1 MPSPI
6 ESSPLYN
13 EDLAPTTAARRTWG
27 TYSFAAL
34 WVSMSVNI
42 LTYMLAASLIQ
53 GGMNWKQAVITV
65 FIGNTIVLIPMLL
78 NSHPGA
84 RYGIPFPVLAR
95 ASFGVLGANFAAV
108 LRALVACGWFGIQTW
123 IGGEAINTLITT
135 LAPAWGQVAHSTA
148 ICFMAFWLIN
158 LLVILK
164 GIEYIRF
171 LQGISAPILL
181 AVGLLLLAWAYKSAG
196 GFGPMLSAQSRFLSF
211 SDFLKF
217 LIPALNGTVGFWA
230 TVSLN
235 IPDFTRFAKSQRQ
248 QVIGQALALPTTMTL
263 YSLIGI
269 LVTSATV
276 VIYGTAIWDPVQLLS
291 RFHSPVAVVISLLA
305 ILLATLNVN
314 IGANVVSPANDFS
327 NLWPRKISFRTGG
340 IITCFMGIA
349 LMPWKLLSSYS
360 TFIFGWL
367 GGYAAFLGPVAG
379 IMICDYFVI
388 RRRELIVEDL
398 YLYPSKRQQ
407 QRSQSD
413 APYSNG
419 SYGDAS
425 YQGTP
430 SGVPKADTT
439 NAPLGAEGRPG
450 IYEYSRGFNW
460 LAVLALAL
468 GAGTALVGLVV
479 PSLRILYSYS
489 WFVGFAVA
497 FVAYYGLMKPQVAW
511 DARAGQY
518 YE

>member
-1 MPSPI
+1 MTTTPQPPSSRI

-13 EDLAPTTAARRTWG
+13 EDLAPSTAARRTWG
-27 TYSFAAL
+27 TYNFAAL

-53 GGMNWKQAVITV
+53 GGMNWKQAVATV
-65 FIGNTIVLIPMLL
+65 FLGNTIVLIPMLL

-135 LAPAWGQVAHSTA
+135 LAPGWGKVAHSTA

-171 LQGISAPILL
+171 LQGISAPVLL
-181 AVGLLLLAWAYKSAG
+181 AVGLLLLGWAYKAAG
-196 GFGPMLSAQSRFLSF
+196 GFGPMLSAPSRFVSF
-211 SDFLKF
+211 PDFLKF

-235 IPDFTRFAKSQRQ
+235 IPDFTRFARSQRQ
-248 QVIGQALALPTTMTL
+248 QVIGQALGLPTTMTL

-327 NLWPRKISFRTGG
+327 NLWPRKINFRTGG

-349 LMPWKLLSSYS
+349 LMPWKLLSNYG

-388 RRRELIVEDL
+388 RRRVLLVEEL
-398 YLYPSKRQQ
+398 YLYP
-407 QRSQSD
+407 
-413 APYSNG
+413 G
-419 SYGDAS
+419 SFVERDGLVEGHGFSRAAS
-425 YQGTP
+425 H
-430 SGVPKADTT
+430 AA
-439 NAPLGAEGRPG
+439 NAPLGAEGHRPG
-450 IYEYSRGFNW
+450 IYEYSRGVNW
-460 LAVLALAL
+460 LAVLALML

-479 PSLRILYSYS
+479 PPLRVLYDYS
-489 WFVGFAVA
+489 WFVGFAVS
-497 FVAYYGLMKPQVAW
+497 FVAYCGLMKLPGKEPANRVSTTATS
-511 DARAGQY
+511 
-518 YE
+518 E

>member
-1 MPSPI
+1 MTQSI
-6 ESSPLYN
+6 QSSPLYN
-13 EDLAPTTAARRTWG
+13 EDLAPAAPERRHWG
-27 TYSFAAL
+27 TYNFAAL
-34 WVSMSVNI
+34 WISMSVNI

-53 GGMNWKQAVITV
+53 GGMNWKQAVFTV
-65 FIGNTIVLIPMLL
+65 FLGNLIVLGPMLL

-84 RYGIPFPVLAR
+84 KYGIPFPVLAR
-95 ASFGVLGANFAAV
+95 ASFGVLGANVAAV
-108 LRALVACGWFGIQTW
+108 LRALVACGWFGIQAW
-123 IGGEAINTLITT
+123 IGGEAISTLLAV
-135 LAPAWGQVAHSTA
+135 LAPGWAHFANSTA
-148 ICFMAFWLIN
+148 ICFLAFWLIN
-158 LLVILK
+158 LAVILK

-171 LQGISAPILL
+171 LQGVSAPILL
-181 AVGLLLLAWAYKSAG
+181 SVGLLLLAWAYRAAG
-196 GFGPMLSAQSRFLSF
+196 GFGPMLSAPSRFITF

-217 LIPALNGTVGFWA
+217 LVPALNGTVGFWA

-276 VIYGTAIWDPVQLLS
+276 VIYGAAIWDPVQLLS

-340 IITCFMGIA
+340 VMTCFMGIA
-349 LMPWKLLSSYS
+349 LMPWKLLASYG

-388 RRRELIVEDL
+388 RRRVLVVDDL
-398 YLYPSKRQQ
+398 YLR
-407 QRSQSD
+407 
-413 APYSNG
+413 G
-419 SYGDAS
+419 
-425 YQGTP
+425 
-430 SGVPKADTT
+430 GV
-439 NAPLGAEGRPG
+439 
-450 IYEYSRGFNW
+450 YEYSRGFNW

-479 PSLRILYSYS
+479 LPLRILYAYS
-489 WFVGFAVA
+489 WFVGFAVS
-497 FVAYYGLMKPQVAW
+497 FVAYYALMEACAVTG
-511 DARAGQY
+511 RSLS
-518 YE
+518 

>member
-1 MPSPI
+1 MANPRI

-13 EDLAPTTAARRTWG
+13 EDLAPTTPDRRTWG
-27 TYSFAAL
+27 TYNYAAL

-42 LTYMLAASLIQ
+42 LTYMLAASLTQ
-53 GGMNWKQAVITV
+53 GGMNWKQAVATV
-65 FIGNTIVLIPMLL
+65 FLGNTIVLVPMLL

-84 RYGIPFPVLAR
+84 RYGVPFPVLAR
-95 ASFGVLGANFAAV
+95 ASFGVLGANIAAV

-123 IGGEAINTLITT
+123 IGGEAINTLMS
-135 LAPAWGQVAHSTA
+135 LSPAWQKVPHSTA

-158 LLVILK
+158 LAVILR

-181 AVGLLLLAWAYKSAG
+181 AVGLLLLAWAYTTAG
-196 GFGPMLSAQSRFLSF
+196 GFGPMLSAQSRFTNF
-211 SDFLKF
+211 PDFLKF

-248 QVIGQALALPTTMTL
+248 QALGQALALPTTMTL

-327 NLWPRKISFRTGG
+327 NLWPRKINFRTGG

-388 RRRELIVEDL
+388 RRRVLLPDDL
-398 YLYPSKRQQ
+398 YLR
-407 QRSQSD
+407 
-413 APYSNG
+413 G
-419 SYGDAS
+419 
-425 YQGTP
+425 
-430 SGVPKADTT
+430 
-439 NAPLGAEGRPG
+439 GA
-450 IYEYSRGFNW
+450 YEYYRGFNW
-460 LAVLALAL
+460 RAIVALL
-468 GAGTALVGLVV
+468 VGAGMALIGLVV
-479 PSLRILYSYS
+479 PSVRVLYDYS
-489 WFVGFAVA
+489 WFVGFAVS
-497 FVAYYGLMKPQVAW
+497 FFAYYALMKMQRHGFERGSTLAVP
-511 DARAGQY
+511 
-518 YE
+518 

>member
-1 MPSPI
+1 MNSGI

-13 EDLAPTTAARRTWG
+13 PDLAPASAEHRHWG
-27 TYSFAAL
+27 TYNFAAL

-53 GGMNWKQAVITV
+53 GGMNWKQAVATV
-65 FIGNTIVLIPMLL
+65 FLGNTIVLIPMLL

-95 ASFGVLGANFAAV
+95 ASFGVLGANVAAV

-123 IGGEAINTLITT
+123 IGGEAISTLIAV
-135 LAPAWGQVAHSTA
+135 LAPSWANFPYNTA
-148 ICFMAFWLIN
+148 ICFLAFWLIN
-158 LLVILK
+158 LAVILK

-171 LQGISAPILL
+171 LQGISAPVLL
-181 AVGLLLLAWAYKSAG
+181 AVGLLLLGWAYHAAG
-196 GFGPMLSAQSRFLSF
+196 GFGPMLSAPSKFANF
-211 SDFLKF
+211 ADFLKF
-217 LIPALNGTVGFWA
+217 LVPALNATVGFWA

-235 IPDFTRFAKSQRQ
+235 IPDFTRFARSQRQ

-291 RFHSPVAVVISLLA
+291 RFRSPAAVVVSLIA

-340 IITCFMGIA
+340 VITCFMGIA
-349 LMPWKLLSSYS
+349 LMPWKLLGSYK

-379 IMICDYFVI
+379 IMICDYFVV
-388 RRRELIVEDL
+388 RRRLLQVDDL
-398 YLYPSKRQQ
+398 YLR
-407 QRSQSD
+407 
-413 APYSNG
+413 G
-419 SYGDAS
+419 
-425 YQGTP
+425 
-430 SGVPKADTT
+430 
-439 NAPLGAEGRPG
+439 GA
-450 IYEYSRGFNW
+450 YEYSAGFNW
-460 LAVLALAL
+460 PALAALAV
-468 GAGTALVGLVV
+468 GSGTALVGLVV
-479 PSLRILYSYS
+479 PALRTLYDYS
-489 WFVGFAVA
+489 WFVGFGVS
-497 FVAYYGLMKPQVAW
+497 FVAYYGLMKVQREPGVPTLEEAS
-511 DARAGQY
+511 
-518 YE
+518 

>member
-1 MPSPI
+1 MSTSSRI

-13 EDLAPTTAARRTWG
+13 QDLAPAAPERRTWG

-53 GGMNWKQAVITV
+53 GGMNWKQAVATV

-95 ASFGVLGANFAAV
+95 ASFGVLGANVAAV

-135 LAPAWGQVAHSTA
+135 LAPSWGHVPHSTA

-158 LLVILK
+158 LAVILK

-171 LQGISAPILL
+171 LQGISAPVLL
-181 AVGLLLLAWAYKSAG
+181 AVGLLLLGWAYKTAG
-196 GFGPMLSAQSRFLSF
+196 GFGPMLSAPSRFMNF

-217 LIPALNGTVGFWA
+217 LVPALNATVGFWA

-235 IPDFTRFAKSQRQ
+235 IPDFTRFARSQRQ
-248 QVIGQALALPTTMTL
+248 QAIGQAIALPTTMTL

-291 RFHSPVAVVISLLA
+291 K
-305 ILLATLNVN
+305 
-314 IGANVVSPANDFS
+314 IG
-327 NLWPRKISFRTGG
+327 
-340 IITCFMGIA
+340 
-349 LMPWKLLSSYS
+349 
-360 TFIFGWL
+360 
-367 GGYAAFLGPVAG
+367 
-379 IMICDYFVI
+379 
-388 RRRELIVEDL
+388 
-398 YLYPSKRQQ
+398 
-407 QRSQSD
+407 
-413 APYSNG
+413 
-419 SYGDAS
+419 
-425 YQGTP
+425 
-430 SGVPKADTT
+430 
-439 NAPLGAEGRPG
+439 
-450 IYEYSRGFNW
+450 
-460 LAVLALAL
+460 
-468 GAGTALVGLVV
+468 
-479 PSLRILYSYS
+479 
-489 WFVGFAVA
+489 
-497 FVAYYGLMKPQVAW
+497 
-511 DARAGQY
+511 RAHV
-518 YE
+518 